1 MTIVVDLDGTI
12 LEFDME
18 KWQKHEHNY
27 YGEPKPGAIE
37 TLHKLRAMGHRIVIQ
52 TCRIN
57 NVHINKKYGIGDL
70 NRRVH
75 RILRLHQIPYD
86 EVWIDKGKPL
96 GSLYID
102 DRGFR
107 LEDNWHEVLDFVA
120 QLENKGMNE

>member
-12 LEFDME
+12 LEFDWE

-27 YGEPKPGAIE
+27 FGDPKEGAIE
-37 TLHKLRAMGHRIVIQ
+37 TLHKLRAMGHRLVIH

-57 NVHINKKYGIGDL
+57 NTHINKKYGIGDL
-70 NRRVH
+70 HRRVR
-75 RILRLHQIPYD
+75 RILNIHQIPYD
-86 EVWIDKGKPL
+86 EIWVGKGKPL

-107 LEDNWHEVLDFVA
+107 LEDNWHEVPDFVN
-120 QLENKGMNE
+120 QLEKGGIKE